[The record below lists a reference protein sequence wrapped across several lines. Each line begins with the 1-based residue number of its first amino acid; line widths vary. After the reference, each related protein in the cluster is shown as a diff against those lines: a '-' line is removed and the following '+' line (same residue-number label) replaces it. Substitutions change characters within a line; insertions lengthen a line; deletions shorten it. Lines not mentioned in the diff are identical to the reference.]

1 MATTKPATAE
11 AIRRAV
17 ARVAK
22 RPLEDVQ
29 PGSNLMADLGI
40 RSFSRVELAVI
51 VEDQFGVALTN
62 EQLMRFKTVAD
73 VIAAVEQ
80 G

>member
-1 MATTKPATAE
+1 MAAIKTPTAE
-11 AIRRAV
+11 AIREAV

-29 PGSNLMADLGI
+29 PSSDLMGDLGI
-40 RSFSRVELAVI
+40 RYVSRVELAVI
-51 VEDQFGVALTN
+51 TEDQFGVALTN
-62 EQLMRFKTVAD
+62 EQVMRFKTVAD
-73 VIAAVEQ
+73 VIAAVER